1 MNELP
6 ETRPREGGR
15 KREGRRNP
23 SCEDEAKLKAFSAEG
38 DGGGGTTTAVVYLH
52 KSLS

>member
-1 MNELP
+1 M
-6 ETRPREGGR
+6 EGEGDTGQ
-15 KREGRRNP
+15 KGRRHP
-23 SCEDEAKLKAFSAEG
+23 SCEDEAKLKAFSTEG

>member
-1 MNELP
+1 MNCLKRDP
-6 ETRPREGGR
+6 EREGE
-15 KREGRRNP
+15 REGRRHP